1 MIFRKNFLLI
11 PLFIFFISLFFKAFK
26 VVDLGKITDY
36 KSGLILL
43 FGAISFLGGGILEFF
58 IWTANLWFLLAILF
72 LYKKEYFIA
81 ILFGLLASAIS
92 LSFISWKEIL
102 VSENGRMGEKYSLE
116 IGYFLWLFSILF
128 TTISSIYLKITVKN
142 N

>member
-26 VVDLGKITDY
+26 VVDLGKMTDY

-102 VSENGRMGEKYSLE
+102 VSENGRMGEIYSLE

>member
-11 PLFIFFISLFFKAFK
+11 PLFIFFISLFFNAFK
-26 VVDLGKITDY
+26 VVDLGKMTYY

-58 IWTANLWFLLAILF
+58 IWTANFWFLLAILF

-102 VSENGRMGEKYSLE
+102 VSENGRMGEIYSLE
-116 IGYFLWLFSILF
+116 IGYFLWLFSIFF
-128 TTISSIYLKITVKN
+128 TTISSIYLKITGKN

>member
-1 MIFRKNFLLI
+1 M
-11 PLFIFFISLFFKAFK
+11 
-26 VVDLGKITDY
+26 TDY

-102 VSENGRMGEKYSLE
+102 VSENGRMGEIYSLE

>member
-11 PLFIFFISLFFKAFK
+11 PLFIFFISLFFNAFK
-26 VVDLGKITDY
+26 VVDLGKMTDY

-58 IWTANLWFLLAILF
+58 IWTANFWFLLAILF

-102 VSENGRMGEKYSLE
+102 VSENGRMGEIYSLE
-116 IGYFLWLFSILF
+116 IGYFLWLFSIFF
-128 TTISSIYLKITVKN
+128 TTISSIYLKITGKN